1 MEWSVVDGGTA
12 PRKLFGTDGVRGVA
26 GEFLSP
32 ELATALGRAAAAISP
47 AEAAQVLIV
56 RDTRESGEMLEAALA
71 AGVAAGG
78 GHALLGGVLP
88 TPGASLLVRRYGFD
102 LAAVVSASHN
112 PYQDNGIKFFGPE
125 GTKLDDAQEAE
136 IERLLGEPAAPRLG
150 RVRELHGAPA
160 DYLRELEARFA
171 DLRLDGINVLLD
183 CANGAT
189 HRVAPEIFRRLG
201 AHVDAVAVEPDGRN
215 INENCGS
222 THVEGLAAHLDG
234 HDLGF
239 AFDGDGD
246 RVLAIDR
253 NGVVIDGDE
262 LLALAALHLREHDRL
277 PGNGVAVTV
286 MTNYGF
292 HQAMREHGV
301 EVATTDVG
309 DRNVLGELLQRGWAL
324 GGEQSGHIIDTG
336 FVPAGD
342 GTAAALLVL
351 EALAGGDL
359 AERHGM
365 EKLPQRLVNVRVP
378 DPKALDDSEEI
389 WAAVNSASTRLEGRG
404 RVLVRSSGT
413 EPLIRIMVEAP
424 HSDECEEIVH
434 SLAKTVESC
443 LR

>member
-1 MEWSVVDGGTA
+1 MEWSVVDEGTA

-26 GEFLSP
+26 GEFLSA
-32 ELATALGRAAAAISP
+32 ELATGLGRAAAAISP
-47 AEAAQVLIV
+47 VDAPQVLIV

-125 GTKLDDAQEAE
+125 GTKLDDVQEAE
-136 IERLLGEPAAPRLG
+136 IERLLGRPGAPRMG

-171 DLRLDGINVLLD
+171 DLRLDGVKVLLD

-215 INENCGS
+215 INQDCGS
-222 THVEGLAAHLDG
+222 THVELLAGHLDG

-246 RVLAIDR
+246 RVLAVDR

-301 EVATTDVG
+301 EVATTQVG
-309 DRNVLGELLQRGWAL
+309 DRNVLAELLQRGWAL

-359 AERHGM
+359 AERHAM
-365 EKLPQRLVNVRVP
+365 QKLPQRLLNVRVS
-378 DPKALDDSEEI
+378 DPSALEGADEVWTAVDE
-389 WAAVNSASTRLEGRG
+389 AAARLEGRG

-424 HSDECEEIVH
+424 AEGECEEIVQ
-434 SLAKTVESC
+434 SLAKTVQSC
-443 LR
+443 LP

>member
-1 MEWSVVDGGTA
+1 MEGGVVEGGTA

-26 GEFLSP
+26 GAFLSA

-47 AEAAQVLIV
+47 AEAPQVLIV

-125 GTKLDDAQEAE
+125 GTKLADAQEAE

-171 DLRLDGINVLLD
+171 ELRLDGIKVLLD

-201 AHVDAVAVEPDGRN
+201 AQVDAVAVEPDGRN
-215 INENCGS
+215 INEGCGS
-222 THVEGLAAHLDG
+222 THVEKLAEHLDG
-234 HDLGF
+234 HDVGF

-253 NGVVIDGDE
+253 NGTVVDGDE

-309 DRNVLGELLQRGWAL
+309 DRNVLVELLKRGWAL

-342 GTAAALLVL
+342 GTAAALLAL

-359 AERHGM
+359 AERHAM
-365 EKLPQRLVNVRVP
+365 EKLPQRLVNVRVS
-378 DPKALDDSEEI
+378 DPKALADAEEV
-389 WAAVNSASTRLEGRG
+389 WDAVNSANRSLEGRG

-424 HSDECEEIVH
+424 GDEECEEIVQ

-443 LR
+443 LG